1 MSSVTIMI
9 IVVRRVFSTTVK
21 ISGCILKFLI
31 RSIRMWSIMMNM
43 NNTCVMF
50 RMNMMNMNYMI
61 WMIVVMGVMMGIRWV
76 IVMFIVIVMVW
87 DIITVVMV
95 TLIAMLTVVTVMT
108 VEVIGWLLELMLV
121 IIVVFT
127 GILSDFEWSW
137 ARALRA
143 SLGSFELHRTSGAFV
158 NT

>member
-50 RMNMMNMNYMI
+50 RMNMNYMI
-61 WMIVVMGVMMGIRWV
+61 WMIVVMGVMMGI
-76 IVMFIVIVMVW
+76 
-87 DIITVVMV
+87 
-95 TLIAMLTVVTVMT
+95 
-108 VEVIGWLLELMLV
+108 
-121 IIVVFT
+121 
-127 GILSDFEWSW
+127 
-137 ARALRA
+137 
-143 SLGSFELHRTSGAFV
+143 
-158 NT
+158 